1 MALDGAGGEVEGRQ
15 TTSREGSSYND
26 WNRIELI
33 ICGLIIDATLNVGL
47 SAVDPYDVQ
56 ITMK

>member
-1 MALDGAGGEVEGRQ
+1 MLVVEGRQ

>member
-1 MALDGAGGEVEGRQ
+1 MLLVEGRQ

-47 SAVDPYDVQ
+47 GGVDPYDVQ